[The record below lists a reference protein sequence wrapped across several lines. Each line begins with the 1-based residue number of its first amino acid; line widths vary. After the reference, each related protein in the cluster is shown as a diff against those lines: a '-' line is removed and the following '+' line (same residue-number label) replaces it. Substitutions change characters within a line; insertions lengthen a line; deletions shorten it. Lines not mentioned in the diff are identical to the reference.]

1 MIHPKLLASQE
12 LSLRR
17 ITVQQQGF
25 TPPFA
30 GNDANNMS
38 APINSA
44 NASVCSASVPR
55 QSSVRSELTSPL
67 TFNSTGSTF
76 SSIPLNKTVSSSLD
90 PITAGGTNS
99 TAPASIALPKIS
111 VRPEWESAL
120 ANANPFVFS
129 GQKLHG
135 SQLSTRRR
143 VTVRYVADQY
153 DRQWIAQRET
163 PLNSVT
169 TKGKTGSIDC
179 STTPSISLLSS
190 SSSSSLRHK
199 ISLSLLEDL
208 ITAFEVGSYGN
219 PEIPVQR
226 QPVSSFNSVLAT
238 GADASVVEE
247 VRQYWLGKRQ
257 ALGGNIPCIPSLH
270 INVQEDNQVS
280 LCHNDILQLCP
291 LPFNHRDWSIAVLQ
305 RRIPNVSEVK
315 LAEADMEEVKTE
327 ETGSVGRKRRR
338 CDTDKVMS
346 DELFSAKMMNE
357 ETAAKKERHALVSSA
372 LKVARAVLEREE
384 KKLVHTHLTL
394 YELALL
400 RQAAMEG
407 YDSLETGVSTSARTP
422 WASDEALQEDWMDED
437 EAGKGIY
444 SGMGSGLVAAAVESV
459 MAIDRGSY

>member
-17 ITVQQQGF
+17 ITVHQQGF

-30 GNDANNMS
+30 GNDANTMS
-38 APINSA
+38 APINSP
-44 NASVCSASVPR
+44 NASVGSASVPR
-55 QSSVRSELTSPL
+55 QSSVRSELTSPMTL
-67 TFNSTGSTF
+67 SSTGPTF
-76 SSIPLNKTVSSSLD
+76 SSLPSNRTVPSSLD

-99 TAPASIALPKIS
+99 TAPASIALPK
-111 VRPEWESAL
+111 VRVRQEWESAL
-120 ANANPFVFS
+120 ANVDPFLFS
-129 GQKLHG
+129 GQQLHG

-163 PLNSVT
+163 PSNSAT
-169 TKGKTGSIDC
+169 TKGKTGSIDF
-179 STTPSISLLSS
+179 SPTHSISVLSPS
-190 SSSSSLRHK
+190 SPSSLRHK
-199 ISLSLLEDL
+199 IPLSLLEDL

-270 INVQEDNQVS
+270 IHVQEDNQAS
-280 LCHNDILQLCP
+280 LCHNEILQLCP

-305 RRIPNVSEVK
+305 RRIPNASEAK
-315 LAEADMEEVKTE
+315 LAETDMDVVKTE

-338 CDTDKVMS
+338 CETDKVLS
-346 DELFSAKMMNE
+346 DELFSAKMMDE

-407 YDSLETGVSTSARTP
+407 YDSLETGVASSAHTP

-437 EAGKGIY
+437 EAGTGIY
-444 SGMGSGLVAAAVESV
+444 DGMGCGPVAAAVESV
-459 MAIDRGSY
+459 MAIDRGWC